1 MPNANADGLASSNIR
16 KKISCCA
23 ESQAL
28 PNSTNLQKQTNRISI
43 NLYVNSMWQLSFDVQ
58 TKTIANALELESD
71 VSMTKFRDSKYLTK
85 FTFKDEANLNF

>member
-1 MPNANADGLASSNIR
+1 MRMRMDWHHRTSEKRSVVVQNPKHYLIPLIYKN
-16 KKISCCA
+16 
-23 ESQAL
+23 
-28 PNSTNLQKQTNRISI
+28 KQTV

-71 VSMTKFRDSKYLTK
+71 ERMTKFRDSKYLTN